1 MNKAE
6 KEYLDYLTYQ
16 RRFSPLTV
24 KNYQMDLDAF
34 FAFLTPLGV
43 SFSDVTRPIL
53 RAYLSEELSRG
64 VSKRSCQRRL
74 ASIRGFY
81 RFANEKGYADKNPLT
96 GFHNPKTGKKSP
108 DVLSIEQIDILFAEN
123 EKRDDPLMVRD
134 AAILELLF
142 SSGMRASELVSLKK
156 SDIDYGTRMI
166 RVKGK
171 GNKMRLVPFS
181 KKASE
186 KMRRYYDE
194 LRPTLAKKYHKGPI
208 LVAFFL
214 SKNGNP
220 LSVRDLEF
228 ILDNIEKKAG
238 SSLGLHPHTLRHS
251 FATSLLEGGADL
263 RLIQELLGHESLNTT
278 QVYTHVSKKR
288 MKEEYEAFFPRSG
301 NKKKQ

>member
-6 KEYLDYLTYQ
+6 KEYLDYLTYE

-34 FAFLTPLGV
+34 FAFLTPLGIGFEDV
-43 SFSDVTRPIL
+43 SRSIL
-53 RAYLSEELSRG
+53 RAYLADELARG
-64 VSKRSCQRRL
+64 ISKRSCQRHL
-74 ASIRGFY
+74 AAIRGFY
-81 RFANEKGYADKNPLT
+81 TFSNERGYAEKNPLS
-96 GFHNPKTGKKSP
+96 GFHNPKAGKKAP
-108 DVLSIEQIDILFAEN
+108 DVLSNEQIDLLFEEN
-123 EKRDDPLMVRD
+123 EKREDPLMIRD

-142 SSGMRASELVSLKK
+142 SSGMRASELVKMKK
-156 SDIDYGTRMI
+156 SDIDYKTRMI
-166 RVKGK
+166 RVMGK
-171 GNKMRLVPFS
+171 GQKMRLVPFS

-186 KMRRYYDE
+186 KMKRYYDE
-194 LRPTLAKKYHKGPI
+194 LRPTLAKRYRKGAAL
-208 LVAFFL
+208 LVFFL

-228 ILDNIEKKAG
+228 ILDNIEKKVG

-288 MKEEYEAFFPRSG
+288 MKEEYEAFFPR
-301 NKKKQ
+301 NKSKQ

>member
-6 KEYLDYLTYQ
+6 RDYLDYLTYQ

-34 FAFLTPLGV
+34 FAFLTPLGIGFEDV
-43 SFSDVTRPIL
+43 SRPVL
-53 RAYLSEELSRG
+53 RAYLSEELNRG
-64 VSKRSCQRRL
+64 VSKRSCQRHL

-81 RFANEKGYADKNPLT
+81 RYAVEKGYAEKNPLI
-96 GFHNPKTGKKSP
+96 GFHNPKTGKKAP
-108 DVLSIEQIDILFAEN
+108 DVLSNEQIDLLFAEN
-123 EKRDDPLMVRD
+123 EKRVDPLMIRD

-142 SSGMRASELVSLKK
+142 SSGMRASELASLKK
-156 SDIDYGTRMI
+156 SDIDYNARMI
-166 RVKGK
+166 RVTGK
-171 GNKMRLVPFS
+171 GSKMRLVPFS

-186 KMRRYYDE
+186 KMKRYYDE
-194 LRPTLAKKYHKGPI
+194 LRPLLAKRYRKGPV

-220 LSVRDLEF
+220 LSVRDLEY
-228 ILDNIEKKAG
+228 ILDNIEKKVG
-238 SSLGLHPHTLRHS
+238 SNLGLHPHTLRHS

-288 MKEEYEAFFPRSG
+288 MKEEYEAFFPRKSE
-301 NKKKQ
+301 KKK